1 LSVYEF
7 TLRLGSELTDDEA
20 DALCAVISDAGV
32 STGPGVTHIEFARE
46 APGWAEALGSA
57 VRDIETVPGLM
68 VTGAGQDDLVSAL
81 DIAHRT
87 RRSREAVRLWASGQ
101 RGPGGFPAP
110 EWVSPGGERFW
121 SWARVA
127 RWVRD
132 NLNLAVDLVPE
143 EIRQAD
149 QILKARQALAAS
161 RRMLDMNE
169 DMRRQFRPLLDVL
182 TLRRS
187 DSSAR

>member
-1 LSVYEF
+1 MSVYEF
-7 TLRLGSELTDDEA
+7 TLRLDSELTDDEA
-20 DALCAVISDAGV
+20 DALYAVINDAGV
-32 STGPGVTHIEFARE
+32 STGPSVTHIEFARE

-57 VRDIETVPGLM
+57 VRDIESVPGLM

-101 RGPGGFPAP
+101 RGPGGFPPP
-110 EWVSPGGERFW
+110 EWESPSGERFW

-132 NLNLAVDLVPE
+132 NLNLAVDLVPD

-149 QILKARQALAAS
+149 EILKTRQALAAAQ
-161 RRMLDMNE
+161 RILDENE
-169 DMRRQFRPLLDVL
+169 NLRRQFGPLLDML
-182 TLRRS
+182 
-187 DSSAR
+187 DAR